1 MAVAKAPAPTVSDT
15 TGVQRGDQI
24 FGFLLRLAG
33 VIVIVVLVLMV
44 LVLAGKSLEVFQ
56 FSGLSY
62 FTGTIWDSVDGQE
75 QFGTLAFTVGTV
87 VTSILALLLAT
98 PLAVGAA
105 IFVSEYAPRWLGQP
119 IAFIVELLVTIPS
132 VAYGLWGYLVMVPF
146 LDKTLFPILRGT
158 LGQLPLIGTFFQ
170 DPRGVRVTGESW
182 LAGGIILA
190 IMILPTILSLSR
202 EVISQVPRLQKEG
215 MLALGATKWE
225 MLSGAI
231 LPFAKGGIVGSMVLG
246 LARAVGE
253 TMAVGMV
260 VGNTTD
266 RILPSLFTPGYT
278 IASFIANNY
287 SDPGDSPVVRS
298 ALVGLGLVLL
308 IVATVFNLISRALV
322 RQVTKMPGSG
332 R

>member
-1 MAVAKAPAPTVSDT
+1 MAIAQKPSSAPASAS
-15 TGVQRGDQI
+15 GVQRGDQI
-24 FGFLLRLAG
+24 FDILLRAAG
-33 VIVIVVLVLMV
+33 GIVVLVLVTMV
-44 LVLAGKSLEVFQ
+44 VVLAGRSLEVFA
-56 FSGLSY
+56 FSGLGY
-62 FTGTIWDSVDGQE
+62 FTGTIWDSVAGQE

-87 VTSILALLLAT
+87 ITSLIGLALAT

-105 IFVSEYAPRWLGQP
+105 IFVSEYAPPWLGRP

-132 VAYGLWGYLVMVPF
+132 VAYGLWGYLVLVPF
-146 LDKTLFPILRGT
+146 LDKVIFPALRGT
-158 LGQLPLIGTFFQ
+158 LGQIPGFGTLFQ

-202 EVISQVPRLQKEG
+202 EVIAQVPRLQKEG
-215 MLALGATKWE
+215 MLALGATRWE
-225 MLSGAI
+225 MLRGAI

-278 IASFIANNY
+278 IASFVANNF

-308 IVATVFNLISRALV
+308 IVASLFNIIARALV
-322 RQVTKMPGSG
+322 RRVTRMPGG
-332 R
+332 A